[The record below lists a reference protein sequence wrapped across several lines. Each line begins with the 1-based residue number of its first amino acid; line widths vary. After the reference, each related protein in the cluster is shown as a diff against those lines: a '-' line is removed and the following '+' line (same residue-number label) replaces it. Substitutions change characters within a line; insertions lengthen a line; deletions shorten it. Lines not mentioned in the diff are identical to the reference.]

1 MKEFFQKKENRFFL
15 AVIAAL
21 IAFVSWQESQI
32 ADLQERMMNIE
43 ASRYDDQLSTLYW
56 HAGVT
61 DDKLEEYGKDLYHLQ
76 KQSTEQDW
84 QIKKLQ
90 WGIQEN

>member
-43 ASRYDDQLSTLYW
+43 ASFAEAEHRAGLADQETAVGHTGELK
-56 HAGVT
+56 A
-61 DDKLEEYGKDLYHLQ
+61 EEIFLRFFFRLFF
-76 KQSTEQDW
+76 TERR
-84 QIKKLQ
+84 
-90 WGIQEN
+90 